1 MKLHKITLYLADLNN
16 DSSLRDAKVEI
27 ENGISDY
34 FTKWFGK
41 CESKGIGE
49 WDDEHELN
57 STKIDVDSYWNKIK
71 RNK

>member
-1 MKLHKITLYLADLNN
+1 MKIHKIELYLADVNN

-41 CESKGIGE
+41 CESKEIGE
-49 WDDEHELN
+49 WNDDHKLN
-57 STKIDVDSYWNKIK
+57 STKVDISKWWEN
-71 RNK
+71 N